1 MPSVFNVQEVW
12 TDQYL
17 SNLLPVEA
25 LCQGMD
31 AIQALYRILLV
42 TLVKAQGLQSLLNTY
57 RGTVQCT
64 VYTDPSTTT
73 ARTTHI
79 VCTQRSLFSLGK
91 SVSTPANFK
100 RSIIFWLNLAK
111 FSRN

>member
-1 MPSVFNVQEVW
+1 MFNVREVW

-17 SNLLPVEA
+17 SNLLPVET

-31 AIQALYRILLV
+31 AIQALYRILLI

-64 VYTDPSTTT
+64 VYTVYSVHCS
-73 ARTTHI
+73 A
-79 VCTQRSLFSLGK
+79 TQYQISPL
-91 SVSTPANFK
+91 
-100 RSIIFWLNLAK
+100 
-111 FSRN
+111 

>member
-1 MPSVFNVQEVW
+1 MFNVQEVW

-17 SNLLPVEA
+17 SNLLPVET

-57 RGTVQCT
+57 RGAVQCT
-64 VYTDPSTTT
+64 QTQAQHEQRVQHKQ
-73 ARTTHI
+73 HI
-79 VCTQRSLFSLGK
+79 
-91 SVSTPANFK
+91 
-100 RSIIFWLNLAK
+100 
-111 FSRN
+111 